1 MQITIDTENLTALDV
16 LVLRMVLGDAETPT
30 PAPAAA
36 SPSAAKP
43 VKKAAAKAEPV
54 VEPEPEPEPEPE
66 DDDLVGGTA
75 PTMADAVARATE
87 LVGSGDAPRVKA
99 ALTDLGVKKVSELK
113 SDDDIAAFVA
123 ALED

>member
-54 VEPEPEPEPEPE
+54 VEPEPEPEPE